1 MGSSATL
8 SRTEVSPATLAQR
21 KAGMERSFDSILP
34 RLQAMDRMSRES
46 ETRRQVDKQL
56 SFALYGAANRIM
68 RMHRP
73 FLEPLGLTF
82 PQYLVVLE
90 LLDTSPQLVGKVGI
104 RLGLDTGTI
113 TPILKRMEQ
122 SGLIARKRDMQDE
135 RRVLVELTPAGQA
148 LQTSVWAVSDQIM
161 SACQI
166 TDSQADELREELD
179 RLGRPATPEEQLET
193 VKSAPKTRR

>member
-1 MGSSATL
+1 
-8 SRTEVSPATLAQR
+8 
-21 KAGMERSFDSILP
+21 
-34 RLQAMDRMSRES
+34 MDNMSLES
-46 ETRRQVDKQL
+46 KTRRQVDKQL

-68 RMHRP
+68 RMHRQ

-82 PQYLVVLE
+82 SQYLVVLE
-90 LLDTSPQLVGKVGI
+90 LLDSSPQLVGKVGI

-148 LQTSVWAVSDQIM
+148 LRTSVWAVSDQIM

-166 TDSQADELREELD
+166 TDS
-179 RLGRPATPEEQLET
+179 
-193 VKSAPKTRR
+193 

>member
-1 MGSSATL
+1 MN
-8 SRTEVSPATLAQR
+8 
-21 KAGMERSFDSILP
+21 
-34 RLQAMDRMSRES
+34 RMSRES

-73 FLEPLGLTF
+73 FLEPLNLTF

-90 LLDTSPQLVGKVGI
+90 LLDTSPQLVGKIGVK
-104 RLGLDTGTI
+104 LGLDTSTI

-166 TDSQADELREELD
+166 TDSQADELRQELD
-179 RLGRPATPEEQLET
+179 RLGRPASPEGQLET
-193 VKSAPKTRR
+193 VKSAPETRR

>member
-1 MGSSATL
+1 MH
-8 SRTEVSPATLAQR
+8 
-21 KAGMERSFDSILP
+21 
-34 RLQAMDRMSRES
+34 RMSREN

-56 SFALYGAANRIM
+56 PFVLYGAANRIM

-90 LLDTSPQLVGKVGI
+90 LLDTSPQLVGKIGSK
-104 RLGLDTGTI
+104 LGLDTSTI

-135 RRVLVELTPAGQA
+135 RRVIVELTPAGQA

-166 TDSQADELREELD
+166 TDSQDELREELD
-179 RLGRPATPEEQLET
+179 RLGRPARPEEQLET
-193 VKSAPKTRR
+193 MKSAPETRR

>member
-1 MGSSATL
+1 
-8 SRTEVSPATLAQR
+8 
-21 KAGMERSFDSILP
+21 
-34 RLQAMDRMSRES
+34 MSRES

-179 RLGRPATPEEQLET
+179 QLGRPATPEEQLET

>member
-1 MGSSATL
+1 
-8 SRTEVSPATLAQR
+8 
-21 KAGMERSFDSILP
+21 
-34 RLQAMDRMSRES
+34 MSREN

-56 SFALYGAANRIM
+56 PFVLYGAANRIM

-90 LLDTSPQLVGKVGI
+90 LLDTSPQLVGKIGSK
-104 RLGLDTGTI
+104 LGLDTSTI

-135 RRVLVELTPAGQA
+135 RRVIVELTPAGQA

-166 TDSQADELREELD
+166 TDSQDELREELD
-179 RLGRPATPEEQLET
+179 RLGRPARPEEQLET
-193 VKSAPKTRR
+193 MKSAPETRR

>member
-1 MGSSATL
+1 
-8 SRTEVSPATLAQR
+8 
-21 KAGMERSFDSILP
+21 
-34 RLQAMDRMSRES
+34 MSRES

-135 RRVLVELTPAGQA
+135 RRVLVELTPTGQS

-166 TDSQADELREELD
+166 TDSQEDELREELD

>member
-1 MGSSATL
+1 
-8 SRTEVSPATLAQR
+8 
-21 KAGMERSFDSILP
+21 
-34 RLQAMDRMSRES
+34 MSLES
-46 ETRRQVDKQL
+46 KTRRQVDKQL

-68 RMHRP
+68 RMHRQ

-82 PQYLVVLE
+82 SQYLVVLE
-90 LLDTSPQLVGKVGI
+90 LLDSSPQLVGKVGI

-148 LQTSVWAVSDQIM
+148 LRTSVWAVSDQIM

-166 TDSQADELREELD
+166 TDS
-179 RLGRPATPEEQLET
+179 
-193 VKSAPKTRR
+193 